1 MNNIE
6 NYLKEIGFKENNWG
20 FLSNTMNNIEFI
32 LMNDP
37 LSGYTLSYSYI
48 SNRTAENSEIQ
59 LGRKPSLDELI
70 NSINKVKNV
79 YKN

>member
-6 NYLKEIGFKENNWG
+6 NYLKEIGFKENDWG

-32 LMNDP
+32 LMKDP

-48 SNRTAENSEIQ
+48 SNRTAENSEIP